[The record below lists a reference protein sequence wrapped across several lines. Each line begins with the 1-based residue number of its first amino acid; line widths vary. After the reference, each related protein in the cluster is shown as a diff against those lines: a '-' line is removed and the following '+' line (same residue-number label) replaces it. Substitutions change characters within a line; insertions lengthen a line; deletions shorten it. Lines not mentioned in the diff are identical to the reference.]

1 MQCRGGRVAIR
12 KVEFVPV
19 HCDDVQSAHMM
30 TSCLTRALRSSKT
43 QVCEPKMAMKSQC
56 RFRTNM
62 PIEPGATVM
71 FGSIQRGPAVVPA
84 AAASHSA
91 PVTDPFSTPTHN
103 AKDTRNVPGACS
115 GLTQTEV
122 RLGFTGSRNIAKR
135 ELQGLAKVCFPGSV
149 NMR

>member
-1 MQCRGGRVAIR
+1 MQRR
-12 KVEFVPV
+12 KGCNSRSGVCSCSLRRCPV
-19 HCDDVQSAHMM
+19 RPHDDIMF
-30 TSCLTRALRSSKT
+30 LTRALRSSKT

-103 AKDTRNVPGACS
+103 AKDTRNVSGACS

-122 RLGFTGSRNIAKR
+122 RLGITGSRNIAKR